1 MSGYGEQGNGQ
12 WSTQYPPVVPSTQHT
27 TSQHHHMPPPP
38 LYPQHP
44 TQNPY
49 PPSSSHSQ
57 YQDIY
62 PPFTTYP
69 SHPPSPPH
77 FPGHQAASAYSH
89 AATTSAPHAYS
100 QLHPSQSL
108 SSSHSLERR
117 SITFRFSTS
126 NAAIYNSR
134 IYDSYGKS
142 PFDVTSRGQKTTFQ
156 SSDGRPIAVI
166 HWDYAHPIM
175 VYRGSKF
182 KCMDWFPYN
191 KDKQCVSWPFFLT
204 LLRWPSRVL
213 PSLPFCGAKQYHR
226 SRTITHAG
234 KQYYTTD
241 RDSTVYV
248 RSSLRAHQLVTLNLF

>member
-1 MSGYGEQGNGQ
+1 MSGYGEQDNGQ
-12 WSTQYPPVVPSTQHT
+12 WSTQYPPVVPSTHPS
-27 TSQHHHMPPPP
+27 TSQHHHMPPSQPP
-38 LYPQHP
+38 YAQHP
-44 TQNPY
+44 SQNPY
-49 PPSSSHSQ
+49 PPSSSQSQ

-69 SHPPSPPH
+69 SHPPSPH
-77 FPGHQAASAYSH
+77 FPGQQSTSAYSH
-89 AATTSAPHAYS
+89 VAYS
-100 QLHPSQSL
+100 QFHPPQPL

-191 KDKQCVSWPFFLT
+191 KDKQCVFWLFL
-204 LLRWPSRVL
+204 LLLLPSPL
-213 PSLPFCGAKQYHR
+213 FPSLPVCGAKQYCR

-248 RSSLRAHQLVTLNLF
+248 RSSFYIPPFGTLNFL

>member
-1 MSGYGEQGNGQ
+1 MSGYGEQDNGQ

-38 LYPQHP
+38 LYPQHQ

-49 PPSSSHSQ
+49 PPSSSHAQ

-77 FPGHQAASAYSH
+77 FSGHQAASAYSH
-89 AATTSAPHAYS
+89 AVTTSAPHGYS

-191 KDKQCVSWPFFLT
+191 KDKQCVFWPFLLL
-204 LLRWPSRVL
+204 LLR
-213 PSLPFCGAKQYHR
+213 
-226 SRTITHAG
+226 
-234 KQYYTTD
+234 
-241 RDSTVYV
+241 
-248 RSSLRAHQLVTLNLF
+248 

>member
-1 MSGYGEQGNGQ
+1 MSGYGEQDNGQ
-12 WSTQYPPVVPSTQHT
+12 WSTQYPPVVPSTHPS
-27 TSQHHHMPPPP
+27 TSQHHHMAPSQPP
-38 LYPQHP
+38 YAQHP
-44 TQNPY
+44 PQNLY
-49 PPSSSHSQ
+49 PPSSSQSQ

-77 FPGHQAASAYSH
+77 FPGQQPANSYSH
-89 AATTSAPHAYS
+89 VAYS
-100 QLHPSQSL
+100 QFHPSQPL

-191 KDKQCVSWPFFLT
+191 KDKQCVF
-204 LLRWPSRVL
+204 
-213 PSLPFCGAKQYHR
+213 
-226 SRTITHAG
+226 
-234 KQYYTTD
+234 
-241 RDSTVYV
+241 
-248 RSSLRAHQLVTLNLF
+248 